1 MSNKV
6 SKREKKPS
14 TPRPCTRTRMTY
26 VSIVLT
32 PAISQM
38 ICQDIDDATRLA
50 ISRVSNIIRILAAH
64 FIPLTDTLLLDAYEW
79 AVEQESDVKDLLQA
93 DTGDAMIATIAA
105 RD

>member
-1 MSNKV
+1 
-6 SKREKKPS
+6 
-14 TPRPCTRTRMTY
+14 MTY
-26 VSIVLT
+26 VSAVLT
-32 PAISQM
+32 PAVSQM

-50 ISRVSNIIRILAAH
+50 VSRVSNIIRILAAH

-79 AVEQESDVKDLLQA
+79 AVEQEGDVKELLQA

>member
-6 SKREKKPS
+6 SKRERKPS
-14 TPRPCTRTRMTY
+14 TLRPCTRTRMTY

-32 PAISQM
+32 AAISQM

-79 AVEQESDVKDLLQA
+79 AVEQESDVKELLQA

>member
-1 MSNKV
+1 
-6 SKREKKPS
+6 
-14 TPRPCTRTRMTY
+14 
-26 VSIVLT
+26 
-32 PAISQM
+32 M

-79 AVEQESDVKDLLQA
+79 AVEQESDVKELLQA